1 MLYHLDPQNSFF
13 DLPLPQQL
21 GVIIQNRDEA
31 EPQIISIGAAETV
44 NNSMP
49 KDSKGTSK
57 PDSKTRTIISCT
69 VTPLLQFGRNAKKY
83 VSKSISM
90 HRCGLNSYESQTGWA
105 ATAFPRKLESHHKGS
120 VDPQHVI
127 GVSLRL
133 PRGTIPTLHA
143 TCTTLYSRTGPA
155 NPRGSQRTPGKRDSF
170 CGNNST
176 DGILLQPS
184 SCPKKGWR
192 TEASH
197 YIKVLNQFVRTQHF
211 KMEGIHT
218 LKEIVRL
225 NDCMVKVDLKDGFFT
240 VPIHNSHK
248 QYLRFRFQ
256 ELDYQFNCL
265 PFGLS
270 STL

>member
-1 MLYHLDPQNSFF
+1 MICPS
-13 DLPLPQQL
+13 PSSR
-21 GVIIQNRDEA
+21 GVIIQNWDEA
-31 EPQIISIGAAETV
+31 EPQIISKGAAETV

-49 KDSKGTSK
+49 KDFKGTSK

-69 VTPLLQFGRNAKKY
+69 VTSLLQFGRNSKTY

-90 HRCGLNSYESQTGWA
+90 HGCGLNSYESQTGWA

-120 VDPQHVI
+120 LDPQHVI
-127 GVSLRL
+127 RISHRL

-155 NPRGSQRTPGKRDSF
+155 NPQGSQRTPGKRDSV

-176 DGILLQPS
+176 DGILIQPI

-197 YIKVLNQFVRTQHF
+197 
-211 KMEGIHT
+211 
-218 LKEIVRL
+218 
-225 NDCMVKVDLKDGFFT
+225 
-240 VPIHNSHK
+240 
-248 QYLRFRFQ
+248 
-256 ELDYQFNCL
+256 
-265 PFGLS
+265 
-270 STL
+270 